1 VLTQDSFVLD
11 NGLRFVS
18 LQNFCKQTKSIS
30 IITIRTETAHVH
42 NTVFK
47 SVGGF
52 SVLIKFII
60 FISSGNGGQ
69 DTVSKAPPA
78 LNTKRW
84 QQLGGS
90 VDSDVQD
97 DKVSAR

>member
-1 VLTQDSFVLD
+1 MLTQDSFVLD

-60 FISSGNGGQ
+60 FISSGIGGY
-69 DTVSKAPPA
+69 DTVSKIPA
-78 LNTKRW
+78 RFKHKTLAVIGLRAA
-84 QQLGGS
+84 S
-90 VDSDVQD
+90 
-97 DKVSAR
+97 